1 MAIID
6 TMGNNSGDIAE
17 NEKGGKQHYRPYRCQ
32 AIPPRAMLALG
43 NVRYVGY
50 NDLGY
55 DDDNYKLIEKEE
67 HIGRALSH
75 LFAWLAGDRSNEH
88 LSHALCRLA
97 FAVEMDEIEREEAE
111 SDLNRSEYERFCEE
125 MRKENLAAIKEYK
138 RKYCE
143 RKFNPCPVCGSAVD
157 EISITPNSVSVECPN
172 CDSYKE
178 EKIIDGDVESAI
190 DRLADKWNES
200 VMERD
205 KK

>member
-1 MAIID
+1 MAIFNM
-6 TMGNNSGDIAE
+6 MGHNSGGIDE

-43 NVRYVGY
+43 NVRYIGY

-88 LSHALCRLA
+88 LSHALCRIA
-97 FAVEMDEIEREEAE
+97 FAVEQDEIEREA
-111 SDLNRSEYERFCEE
+111 SDD
-125 MRKENLAAIKEYK
+125 KTIIDHAH
-138 RKYCE
+138 
-143 RKFNPCPVCGSAVD
+143 KFNPCRFCG
-157 EISITPNSVSVECPN
+157 TPQKIVSVDPNTVSAECSN
-172 CDSYKE
+172 CDNHVE
-178 EKIIDGDVESAI
+178 EKIIDGDIESAI
-190 DRLADKWNES
+190 NRLADKWNTS

>member
-6 TMGNNSGDIAE
+6 TMGHNSGDIDE

-43 NVRYVGY
+43 NVRYIGY

-75 LFAWLAGDRSNEH
+75 LFAWMAGDRSNEH

-97 FAVEMDEIEREEAE
+97 FAVEQDEIEREEAG
-111 SDLNRSEYERFCEE
+111 
-125 MRKENLAAIKEYK
+125 KEQIA
-138 RKYCE
+138 
-143 RKFNPCPVCGSAVD
+143 RKFNSCRFCGAPP
-157 EISITPNSVSVECPN
+157 EIVSVGPNTVSAECSY
-172 CDSYKE
+172 CDNHAE
-178 EKIIDGDVESAI
+178 EKIIDRDIESAI

-200 VMERD
+200 VMESD

>member
-1 MAIID
+1 MAIFNM
-6 TMGNNSGDIAE
+6 MGNNSGDIAE

-43 NVRYVGY
+43 NVRHIGY

-88 LSHALCRLA
+88 LSHALCRIA
-97 FAVEMDEIEREEAE
+97 FAVEQDEIEREA
-111 SDLNRSEYERFCEE
+111 SGDKALIDHAHKFNSCRFC
-125 MRKENLAAIKEYK
+125 
-138 RKYCE
+138 
-143 RKFNPCPVCGSAVD
+143 GTQQ
-157 EISITPNSVSVECPN
+157 EIVSVGPNTVSAECSN
-172 CDSYKE
+172 CDNHAE
-178 EKIIDGDVESAI
+178 EKIIDSDVESAI
-190 DRLADKWNES
+190 NRLADKWNTG

>member
-43 NVRYVGY
+43 NVRYIGY

-88 LSHALCRLA
+88 LSHALCRIA
-97 FAVEMDEIEREEAE
+97 FAVEQDEIEREA
-111 SDLNRSEYERFCEE
+111 SGDKTLIDHS
-125 MRKENLAAIKEYK
+125 
-138 RKYCE
+138 
-143 RKFNPCPVCGSAVD
+143 RKFNSCRFCGTQQ
-157 EISITPNSVSVECPN
+157 EIVSVGPNTVSAECSN
-172 CDSYKE
+172 CDNHAE
-178 EKIIDGDVESAI
+178 EKIIDSDVESAI
-190 DRLADKWNES
+190 NRLADKWNGKEGK
-200 VMERD
+200 D
-205 KK
+205 GAC

>member
-6 TMGNNSGDIAE
+6 TMGHNSGDIDE
-17 NEKGGKQHYRPYRCQ
+17 NENGGKQHYRPYRCQ

-97 FAVEMDEIEREEAE
+97 FAVEMDEMEREEE
-111 SDLNRSEYERFCEE
+111 
-125 MRKENLAAIKEYK
+125 
-138 RKYCE
+138 
-143 RKFNPCPVCGSAVD
+143 
-157 EISITPNSVSVECPN
+157 
-172 CDSYKE
+172 
-178 EKIIDGDVESAI
+178 
-190 DRLADKWNES
+190 
-200 VMERD
+200 
-205 KK
+205 